1 VLLFKHNYGMSDM
14 KEQLNFPQ
22 QVYELV
28 SRIPRGKVM
37 TYGQIALALGSPRA
51 ARIVGGAMSR
61 APEGLPCHRVLNRL
75 GELSSPE
82 VFGPGV
88 QRERLE
94 EEGVTFLKNG
104 RVDLVRCLW
113 DGETV

>member
-1 VLLFKHNYGMSDM
+1 MALIYAQNSFMNQTEKS
-14 KEQLNFPQ
+14 FPQ
-22 QVYELV
+22 QVYALV
-28 SRIPRGKVM
+28 ERIPEGKVM
-37 TYGQIALALGSPRA
+37 TYGQIALKLGSPRA

-75 GELSSPE
+75 GELSPPE
-82 VFGPGV
+82 VFGPQV

-94 EEGVTFLKNG
+94 REGVTFLKNG
-104 RVDLVRCLW
+104 RVDLSRCLW

>member
-1 VLLFKHNYGMSDM
+1 MSDM
-14 KEQLNFPQ
+14 KKQQSFPQ
-22 QVYELV
+22 QVYALV
-28 SRIPRGKVM
+28 SRIPKGKVM
-37 TYGQIALALGSPRA
+37 TYGQIALTLGSPRA
-51 ARIVGGAMSR
+51 ARIVGGAMSH
-61 APEGLPCHRVLNRL
+61 APECLPCHRVLNRL

-94 EEGVTFLKNG
+94 EEGVAFLKNG
-104 RVDLVRCLW
+104 RVDLARCLW